1 MNLNPLKLR
10 KSEPRLHPGKLL
22 ISYGNSSP
30 ALCVLLWYQC
40 QNQPKPLKVPYH
52 QRRHLLSS
60 HTLCILQNSSQLSV
74 LAMLRLFPEICSQDT
89 DACLYDS
96 KPTPHNIF
104 TGKTSRLSRALKYL
118 HNRQYL
124 IPMCLGL
131 NTMARS
137 QNDAK
142 WIQMKN
148 AVDLFKMVQL
158 TKWARR
164 LNIYHCQTLQYI
176 GSFFDLTT
184 GMFAPARS
192 SFGPS
197 THMQITLVRVSCML
211 SLNNHHGSCI

>member
-1 MNLNPLKLR
+1 
-10 KSEPRLHPGKLL
+10 
-22 ISYGNSSP
+22 
-30 ALCVLLWYQC
+30 
-40 QNQPKPLKVPYH
+40 
-52 QRRHLLSS
+52 
-60 HTLCILQNSSQLSV
+60 
-74 LAMLRLFPEICSQDT
+74 
-89 DACLYDS
+89 
-96 KPTPHNIF
+96 
-104 TGKTSRLSRALKYL
+104 
-118 HNRQYL
+118 
-124 IPMCLGL
+124 MCLGL

-197 THMQITLVRVSCML
+197 THMQITLWFVKILIVVQEMMAVFSDFLAERQCSGQRVGDVSTK
-211 SLNNHHGSCI
+211 